1 MSRKKSSVSS
11 SAIRSPVRSGKPAGK
26 DRDSR
31 QQGPASGG
39 GASLASPAAIREI
52 VESIVVAFV
61 LAFLFRTF
69 EAEAFVIPTGS
80 MAPTLMGRHKD
91 LVCPVCGYPFQV
103 SASDEVDAH
112 GRLKGHEVVAGTCPM
127 CRSVVD
133 MGWGNPQRKGY
144 PSYNGD
150 RILVAKFPYYFGDPE
165 RWDVAVFRF
174 PGGAKT
180 NYIKRIVG
188 LPGETIRIQYGDVFV
203 RRPGESAFT
212 IARKP
217 PEKILAMMQPVYD
230 NDYVLGEWIERGWPS
245 RWSSWPAEPGGWQPS
260 ADYKSFEVRGAG
272 LQTVWLTYAHYVP
285 SEDDWE
291 RFSAGR
297 LLERPP
303 RPQLINDFAAYNT
316 EQTRLRVGGG
326 DSFWGGGGLG
336 PPLHWVGD
344 LVVEFDL
351 AAEKAGGELLV
362 ALIKGGRQFLCRL
375 DLGAQT
381 ARLELPTGETFTS
394 AAGVIR
400 PGRHRIRFA
409 NVDAQLL
416 LWIDGRV
423 VPFGQTVVYDPALA
437 IRPTA
442 ADLHPVRIGSAGAEA
457 RVSRLRIFRD
467 IYYIAQTVGSGPE
480 SDMSAAAHLGPEQFL
495 SDPKH
500 WDVFA
505 ARQPIEFALHEDQ
518 FLVLGDNSAASKDS
532 RLWSGDVDAEGR
544 HPYPYVS
551 RDLLIGKALYIYW
564 PHSWDKLPGLPI
576 PFPFFPNFARMGFV
590 R

>member
-1 MSRKKSSVSS
+1 MSH
-11 SAIRSPVRSGKPAGK
+11 SAARTQVRSGKSTGSKEDA
-26 DRDSR
+26 SR
-31 QQGPASGG
+31 QGGGPAGG
-39 GASLASPAAIREI
+39 GASVASPAAIREI
-52 VESIVVAFV
+52 IESVVVAFV

-91 LVCPVCGYPFQV
+91 LTCPVCGYPFQV
-103 SASDEVDAH
+103 SASDEVDAR

-127 CRSVVD
+127 CRSIVD
-133 MGWGNPQRKGY
+133 MSRANPQRKNY

-150 RILVAKFPYYFGDPE
+150 RILVAKFPYYFGDPQ

-188 LPGETIRIQYGDVFV
+188 LPGETIRVQYGDVFV
-203 RRPGESAFT
+203 RRPGESGFS

-217 PEKILAMMQPVYD
+217 PEKVLAMMQPVYD
-230 NDYVLGEWIERGWPS
+230 NDYVVREWIEQGWPC
-245 RWSSWPAEPGGWQPS
+245 RWASWPADASGWQAS
-260 ADYKSFEVRGAG
+260 ADYKSFRANGG
-272 LQTVWLTYAHYVP
+272 PGPTVWLAYAHYVP
-285 SEDDWE
+285 SEEDWE
-291 RFSAGR
+291 RFSTGR
-297 LLERPP
+297 LSEKPP
-303 RPQLINDFAAYNT
+303 RPQLINDFTAYNS
-316 EQTRLRVGGG
+316 EQTRLRGGGG
-326 DSFWGGGGLG
+326 DSFWAGGGLG

-344 LVVEFDL
+344 LVVEFDV
-351 AAEKAGGELLV
+351 AVEKAAGELLI

-375 DLGAQT
+375 DLAAQT
-381 ARLELPTGETFTS
+381 AKLELPTGEAFSS

-400 PGRHRIRFA
+400 PGRHRVRFA

-423 VPFGQTVVYDPALA
+423 VTFGQPVVYDPSLT

-442 ADLHPVRIGSAGAEA
+442 ADLHPVRIGSAAAEV

-480 SDMSAAAHLGPEQFL
+480 FDTSVAAHLGAEHFL
-495 SDPKH
+495 SDPKQ
-500 WDVFA
+500 WEVFA

-532 RLWSGDVDAEGR
+532 RLWSGDIDAEGR

-564 PHSWDKLPGLPI
+564 PHSWDRLPGLPI